1 MWRGRPA
8 IPGRFQAAKLTN
20 KTSVPVLAAD
30 SGAMANVTYDMMW
43 QEAMAELNEQVH
55 IEDHTMGIPEG
66 VEPPPPPPQVP
77 ILEAYQHY
85 ACLYIKYMQI
95 FKRMEECYDAM
106 VHPQKRLDVKQ
117 VLELVMIRVVELKH
131 LLVKWNPP
139 NPDVKK
145 GDFPQERNFP

>member
-1 MWRGRPA
+1 
-8 IPGRFQAAKLTN
+8 
-20 KTSVPVLAAD
+20 
-30 SGAMANVTYDMMW
+30 MANVTYDMMW

-77 ILEAYQHY
+77 ILGAYQHY

-106 VHPQKRLDVKQ
+106 VHPQKRLDVKLSCLCLPPPQ
-117 VLELVMIRVVELKH
+117 SRLDLAADSSGSNPHKRGSRASRELQPTFVIKSTCIFVGEGTSSRAPGL
-131 LLVKWNPP
+131 P
-139 NPDVKK
+139 
-145 GDFPQERNFP
+145 